1 MRSTQTDTTDVS
13 IYEDTTIS
21 AHELDSPTSVTII
34 IGVGG
39 EEKLLLDTILDDPEP
54 TGTKERIQLIRGGV
68 EHAGEKMVEIGGTRL
83 HSVSIL
89 ETERDAVGYLVGY
102 LEQHDIPR
110 EQARDWVASEADV
123 QAHDEWR
130 SALTRRDRRDR
141 LFESAAEQEQA
152 DPTVAKAMR
161 VGEWRDT
168 ELSAESA
175 DLVRKLVAETN
186 RNGRRCYETAQR
198 AIQNVWDNDRV
209 RYCEGYTL
217 PYHATRGTR
226 HAWVEV
232 DGSVLELTW
241 PWHMPVDGRAEY
253 YGTEIPRDVLDER
266 MNDNRRGYDPML
278 LDDDEFDE
286 MLDRLGT

>member
-1 MRSTQTDTTDVS
+1 MQSTRTDTTDAS
-13 IYEDTTIS
+13 IYECTTTSAHKPDTQTSTTI
-21 AHELDSPTSVTII
+21 V

-39 EEKLLLDTILDDPEP
+39 EAELLLDTVLDAPAHP
-54 TGTKERIQLIRGGV
+54 GSKKRIRLVRGGR
-68 EHAGEKMVEIGGTRL
+68 EHAGENMVEIRGSLL

-89 ETERDAVGYLVGY
+89 ETERDAVGYLLGY

-141 LFESAAEQEQA
+141 LFESAAEQEKT
-152 DPTVAKAMR
+152 DPTVAKAMQ

-175 DLVRKLVAETN
+175 DLVRKLVAGTN
-186 RNGRRCYETAQR
+186 RNGRKCYETAQR
-198 AIQNVWDNDRV
+198 AIRKVWNDDRV

-253 YGTEIPRDVLDER
+253 YGTEIPRDVLAQR
-266 MNDNRRGYDPML
+266 MNKNRRGYDPML
-278 LDDDEFDE
+278 LDDEEFDE
-286 MLDRLGT
+286 MLDRLDT